1 VKALPFTQTFP
12 FARYGEYAAS
22 TGLRMKGEK
31 TRPSRSHTHSKD
43 ASRPLTASQR
53 NELGTFAKTLE
64 LVPAFLCKL
73 DGEILAWGRA
83 IEGIYGWTRGQ
94 AAGRSVHDLLATEFP
109 LPLAEIEAE
118 LLGKGVW
125 QGELARAHR
134 DGRRLKVASRWTL
147 YRHGRKSQP
156 LILEFDSDITWAR
169 DGQALLEEREA
180 RLRSVLETAPDPI
193 ITIDERGI
201 IQSFSRSGE
210 SVFGYAAEELIG
222 RSVSLLMPA
231 QHRDKHDGYIERY
244 LETGEKRIIGIG
256 RQVEAQRKD
265 GTIIPI
271 ELAVGE
277 VKIGGTR
284 TFTGFVRDL
293 TGRVKMEQ
301 ELRQAQKMEAIGQ
314 LTAGVAHDFN
324 NLLTV
329 ISGNLEMLER
339 RLKDPGDRGI
349 LNEAQEASKLG
360 AELTGRLLAFGR
372 RQPLNPK
379 VTDLNALTG
388 DMAELLKRSLG
399 ESVETEI
406 RLAPN
411 LPLVLVD
418 PGQIANALLNLAIN
432 ARDAMLEGGRLVIE
446 TGRIAIGAEDAAAY
460 AELAPGSYVTLAVTD
475 TGTGMT
481 PEVRQR
487 AFEPFYTTKG
497 PGAGSGLGLSM
508 VYGFVKQSGGHV
520 TIYSE
525 IGLGT
530 TVRLYLPEH
539 GGESQSARE
548 KTAIPRHR
556 LPAGK
561 VILVVEDNE
570 RVRDVSVRHLKE
582 LGFVVIEAGNGS
594 AALTI
599 IERGEPID
607 LLFTDV
613 VMPGGMSGIELAHEA
628 QLRRPGLKV
637 LFTSGYAEPA
647 ALKGGLLTANVDWLA
662 KPYSISGLEAKL
674 NGLIAR

>member
-1 VKALPFTQTFP
+1 MKEKKTQP
-12 FARYGEYAAS
+12 GRRG
-22 TGLRMKGEK
+22 
-31 TRPSRSHTHSKD
+31 THSKG
-43 ASRPLTASQR
+43 SSQPLTVSYR
-53 NELGTFAKTLE
+53 NELSTFAKALE
-64 LVPAFLCKL
+64 LVPALLRKL

-83 IEGIYGWTRGQ
+83 IEGVYGWNRVQ
-94 AAGRSVHDLLATEFP
+94 AVGRSVHDLLATEFP
-109 LPLAEIEAE
+109 LPLPEIEEE
-118 LLGKGVW
+118 LLEHGVW
-125 QGELARAHR
+125 QGELARTHR
-134 DGRRLKVASRWTL
+134 DGRKLKVASRWAL
-147 YRHGRKSQP
+147 YRQSSKDQP
-156 LILEFDSDITWAR
+156 SVLEFDSDITWTKNA
-169 DGQALLEEREA
+169 QALLEEREA

-193 ITIDERGI
+193 ITIDEKGI
-201 IQSFSRSGE
+201 IQSFSTAAE
-210 SVFGYAAEELIG
+210 KLFGYAPSEIIG
-222 RSVSLLMPA
+222 RSVNLLMPA
-231 QHRDKHDGYIERY
+231 PHCDSHDGYIERY
-244 LETGEKRIIGIG
+244 LETGQKHIIGIG
-256 RQVEAQRKD
+256 RQVQAQRKD

-271 ELAVGE
+271 DLAVGE
-277 VKIGGTR
+277 VKIGGRR

-324 NLLTV
+324 NLLTI

-339 RLKDPGDRGI
+339 RLKDPEDRGI

-360 AELTGRLLAFGR
+360 AELTRRLLAFGR

-379 VTDLNALTG
+379 LTDLNGLTG

-432 ARDAMLEGGRLVIE
+432 ARDAMPEGGRLVIE
-446 TGRIAIGAEDAAAY
+446 TGRIAISADDAAAY
-460 AELAPGSYVTLAVTD
+460 AEVAPGSYVSVAVTD
-475 TGTGMT
+475 TGTGMM

-487 AFEPFYTTKG
+487 AFEPFYTTKD
-497 PGAGSGLGLSM
+497 PVAGSGLGLSM

-539 GGESQSARE
+539 GGEAQIALEHSPIAQN
-548 KTAIPRHR
+548 R
-556 LPAGK
+556 LPSGK
-561 VILVVEDNE
+561 VILVVEDNK
-570 RVRDVSVRHLKE
+570 RVRGVSVRHLKE
-582 LGFVVIEAGNGS
+582 LGFVVIEADSGS

-599 IERGEPID
+599 IDRGEPID

-613 VMPGGMSGIELAHEA
+613 VMPGGMSGVELAHETR
-628 QLRRPGLKV
+628 LRRPGLKV

-647 ALKGGLLTANVDWLA
+647 ALKGGLLTPNVDWLA

-674 NGLIAR
+674 NELLAR